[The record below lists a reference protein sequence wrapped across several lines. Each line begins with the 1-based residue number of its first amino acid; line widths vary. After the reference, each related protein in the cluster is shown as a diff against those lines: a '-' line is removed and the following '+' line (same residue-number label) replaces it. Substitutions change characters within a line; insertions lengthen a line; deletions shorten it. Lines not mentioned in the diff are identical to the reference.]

1 MNKNDKDLSSIVID
15 FSKSHDDQNRLDE
28 GWMLMF
34 GGLLKWIMP
43 SLFKGSLLPLK
54 IKGSDAQ
61 VESFADV
68 LSREK
73 SYLESW
79 KDNGLDNPM
88 TYQNKGKLDR
98 SVSKFER
105 VTGLRWP
112 FST

>member
-1 MNKNDKDLSSIVID
+1 MNENDKDLVPVVID
-15 FSKSHDDQNRLDE
+15 FSKARNAEGKLDE
-28 GWMLMF
+28 GWYLMF
-34 GGLLKWIMP
+34 GGLLKWLMP

-54 IKGSDAQ
+54 LKGTSGEIK
-61 VESFADV
+61 SFADV

-88 TYQNKGKLDR
+88 TYQSKGRLDT
-98 SVSKFER
+98 SISKFER

-112 FST
+112 FSR